1 MALIAAGIVG
11 LVVWA
16 IQLRNT
22 APPAPSP
29 APASRVILLPDA
41 NGVTGALLV
50 RADGKEQLLST
61 AYGSATVRGS
71 GSAEFATADEQEV
84 KQRYA
89 ATLAARPMAPVSFT
103 VFFEFG
109 SAVDIAPVFLPT
121 LDKLRAAIGDYPAAE
136 ITVIGHTDRVGSLES
151 NDRLSLQRA
160 ETVRDLI
167 IKAGIQAASIE
178 VAGRGER
185 EPLVPTADGVAEARN
200 RRVEI
205 NLR

>member
-16 IQLRNT
+16 IQSRNT
-22 APPAPSP
+22 APPAPPP

-89 ATLAARPMAPVSFT
+89 ATLAARPMPPVSFT

>member
-1 MALIAAGIVG
+1 MGLIAAGVVG
-11 LVVWA
+11 LIAWA
-16 IQLRNT
+16 IQSRT
-22 APPAPSP
+22 VVPPAPPP
-29 APASRVILLPDA
+29 APVSRVILLPEA

-61 AYGSATVRGS
+61 AYGTATVRGS
-71 GSAEFATADEQEV
+71 GSAELATADAQDV

-109 SAVDIAPVFLPT
+109 SAVDIAPVFQPT
-121 LDKLRAAIGDYPAAE
+121 LDKLRATLADYPAAE

-167 IKAGIQAASIE
+167 LKSGIQAASID